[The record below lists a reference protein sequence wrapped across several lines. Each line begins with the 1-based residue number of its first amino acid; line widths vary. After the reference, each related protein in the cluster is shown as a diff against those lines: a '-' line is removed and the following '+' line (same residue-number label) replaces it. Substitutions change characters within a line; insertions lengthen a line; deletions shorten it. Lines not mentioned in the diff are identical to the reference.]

1 MALTFNSQG
10 CRNAA
15 NDLNKSANVISSIL
29 NDELNSAMEKLK
41 TVYQSDAANELYSLY
56 DKMKREFPEM
66 LQAVNSCS
74 NYLENTVAPAYEK
87 VESQTQQSI
96 G

>member
-10 CRNAA
+10 CKNAA
-15 NDLNKSANVISSIL
+15 NDLNKSANVISSML
-29 NDELNSAMEKLK
+29 YDELNSAITKLK
-41 TVYQSDAANELYSLY
+41 SVYQSEAANELYSLH

-66 LQAVNSCS
+66 LQAVSSCA

-87 VESQTQQSI
+87 VEANAKEKI

>member
-10 CRNAA
+10 CKNAA
-15 NDLNKSANVISSIL
+15 NDLNRASNVISSML
-29 NDELNSAMEKLK
+29 YDDLGSAITKLK
-41 TVYQSDAANELYSLY
+41 SVYQSEAANELYTLY

-66 LQAVNSCS
+66 LQAVSSCA

-87 VESQTQQSI
+87 VEANAKEKI